1 MAKLDDLLEKAS
13 KGPRVPSV
21 RTGKRGY
28 GIKETMA
35 SLKASEEKRDSSK
48 ETSANLDADAKP
60 LMVTDP
66 KIEFNLDI
74 DLNDR
79 GLSAGHV
86 GLPLA
91 GDMVVFN
98 SEASDV
104 PLKKRTQIANTTKD
118 DSEHKFA
125 DNADLNRN
133 HLGFS
138 TSILTPKDPSHEI
151 IRTQIA
157 NTDSE
162 HKSDTSEEKIYLDL
176 PRRANTDSEH
186 ISVGKRTQIAN
197 TLFDNSNNSNNLDS
211 DSRSATEQNAEIN
224 RTQIANTSSDASALN
239 QNDSEH
245 KQTLKRTQSLSE
257 EHKQQPQYSKNY
269 SEFEILDAGKSLTN
283 ANTDSE
289 HKHGLKRT
297 QHESNTDSEHNTN
310 TKRTLHWTQNPN
322 TPSSHIFRTEHSVQ
336 NLSGNRLKIFESI
349 LELCLQSRSRT
360 ISTTH
365 EYLARASN
373 IRLGSVKTT
382 TQRMK
387 LDGFLTKRPLG
398 LGRGCLIEFG
408 IPDQHFDGYLA
419 IQMTSK
425 ANTKTPQSEHKANT
439 LPDTT
444 PSSSSSVNLIKKATT
459 TNNTTSETNPSFS
472 SGSSAPIDLPIDWSD
487 IQIPPSLQDIG
498 FGRTQIR
505 QLFHTGTLLAT
516 EVQDSLEAFAYDLDA
531 GQVKSRGSK
540 LGFLMGILRRSGAYV
555 SEAYMTEL
563 KMQVEANELRRRE
576 TLDLRRKTAETAL
589 VAAATEIFQKL
600 TDDEKRHLV
609 PESHLAK
616 LGSVSYQKLV
626 LAKIIE
632 NEKSLNNN
640 DIM

>member
-13 KGPRVPSV
+13 KGPKVPSV

-35 SLKASEEKRDSSK
+35 SLKASEEKRDTSK
-48 ETSANLDADAKP
+48 ETFASLEEDAKP
-60 LMVTDP
+60 LMVADP

-86 GLPLA
+86 GLPPT

-104 PLKKRTQIANTTKD
+104 PLKKRTHIANTQSD

-125 DNADLNRN
+125 ESEELNRS

-138 TSILTPKDPSHEI
+138 PSILTPKDPSHEI
-151 IRTQIA
+151 MRTQIE

-162 HKSDTSEEKIYLDL
+162 HKSDTSKEQIYLDL
-176 PRRANTDSEH
+176 PTKANTNSEH
-186 ISVGKRTQIAN
+186 IPAKKRTQIAN
-197 TLFDNSNNSNNLDS
+197 TIFDNKNNSNKIDYYSGSEPKHNS
-211 DSRSATEQNAEIN
+211 EIK
-224 RTQIANTSSDASALN
+224 RTQIANTNSDVFSLN
-239 QNDSEH
+239 ENDSEH
-245 KQTLKRTQSLSE
+245 KKIVKRTHSLLE
-257 EHKQQPQYSKNY
+257 KRNEQPQYSKSY
-269 SEFEILDAGKSLTN
+269 SENEFLDSSKALIN

-289 HKHGLKRT
+289 HKDSLKRT
-297 QHESNTDSEHNTN
+297 QQESNTDSEHNTN

-322 TPSSHIFRTEHSVQ
+322 TPSSHIFRTEYSVQ

-419 IQMTSK
+419 TQITSK

-444 PSSSSSVNLIKKATT
+444 PSSSSSVNLIRKATT
-459 TNNTTSETNPSFS
+459 TSNTTSQTNTTSS
-472 SGSSAPIDLPIDWSD
+472 SGQVDLPIDWSD

-505 QLFHTGTLLAT
+505 QLFHTGTLFAT
-516 EVQDSLEAFAYDLDA
+516 EVQDSLDAFAYDLEA

-555 SEAYMTEL
+555 SEAYMSEL

-589 VAAATEIFQKL
+589 VAAAAEIFENL

-616 LGSVSYQKLV
+616 LGSVSHQKLV
-626 LAKIIE
+626 LARIIE
-632 NEKSLNNN
+632 NERSRENTDLL
-640 DIM
+640 

>member
-13 KGPRVPSV
+13 KGPKVPSV

-35 SLKASEEKRDSSK
+35 SLKASEERRDSGK
-48 ETSANLDADAKP
+48 ETSANLDADVKP
-60 LMVTDP
+60 LTVSELKSELNP
-66 KIEFNLDI
+66 KI

-79 GLSAGHV
+79 GLSTGHV
-86 GLPLA
+86 DLPLTN
-91 GDMVVFN
+91 DMAVFN

-104 PLKKRTQIANTTKD
+104 PLKKRTQKANTKNEE
-118 DSEHKFA
+118 SEHNLA
-125 DNADLNRN
+125 DNVDLNRN
-133 HLGFS
+133 HFVFPSPNLTLKD
-138 TSILTPKDPSHEI
+138 TSNEVM
-151 IRTQIA
+151 RTQIA

-162 HKSDTSEEKIYLDL
+162 HAGDL
-176 PRRANTDSEH
+176 SNGQTHADFLSNSNTNSEH
-186 ISVGKRTQIAN
+186 KDGLKRTQIAN
-197 TLFDNSNNSNNLDS
+197 TIFDIHSDSNELDNNDGLTTRQNSNL
-211 DSRSATEQNAEIN
+211 N
-224 RTQIANTSSDASALN
+224 RTHIANTKNSSFSLN
-239 QNDSEH
+239 KNDSEH
-245 KQTLKRTQSLSE
+245 KNDLKRTRSLLEKRDQRS
-257 EHKQQPQYSKNY
+257 QYPENHL
-269 SEFEILDAGKSLTN
+269 EFEIQNTDKSFIN

-289 HKHGLKRT
+289 HKDGIKRT
-297 QHESNTDSEHNTN
+297 QQESNTDSEHHTN

-322 TPSSHIFRTEHSVQ
+322 TPSSQIYRTEHSVQ

-365 EYLARASN
+365 EYLAKASN

-425 ANTKTPQSEHKANT
+425 ANTKTTQSEHKANT

-444 PSSSSSVNLIKKATT
+444 RSSSSSINLIKKTTT
-459 TNNTTSETNPSFS
+459 TNNLTPEANQNP
-472 SGSSAPIDLPIDWSD
+472 APPLGPVDLPIDWSD

-505 QLFHTGTLLAT
+505 QLFHTGTLLAS
-516 EVQDSLEAFAYDLDA
+516 EVQDSLDAFAYDLDS
-531 GQVKSRGSK
+531 GRVKSRGSK
-540 LGFLMGILRRSGAYV
+540 LGFLMGILRRSGTYV
-555 SEAYMTEL
+555 SEAYMSEL

-576 TLDLRRKTAETAL
+576 TMDLRRKTEESAL
-589 VAAATEIFQKL
+589 IAAATEIFEKL
-600 TDDEKRHLV
+600 TDDEKRRLV
-609 PESHLAK
+609 PETHLAK

-626 LAKIIE
+626 LARIIE
-632 NEKSLNNN
+632 NEKVRHNANVF
-640 DIM
+640 

>member
-13 KGPRVPSV
+13 KGPKVPSV

-48 ETSANLDADAKP
+48 ETSASLEEDAKP
-60 LMVTDP
+60 LIVADP

-79 GLSAGHV
+79 GLSTGHV
-86 GLPLA
+86 GLPLID
-91 GDMVVFN
+91 DMVVFN

-104 PLKKRTQIANTTKD
+104 PLKKRTQIANTQND

-125 DNADLNRN
+125 ENADLNRV

-138 TSILTPKDPSHEI
+138 TSILAPKDPSNEI
-151 IRTQIA
+151 MRTHKANTNSEHKSDASKEQIYLDLPTKANTNSEHIPAEKRTQIANTDFDNRNNSNKIDYYSGSEPEHNSEIKRTQIA
-157 NTDSE
+157 NTDSDVF
-162 HKSDTSEEKIYLDL
+162 SLS
-176 PRRANTDSEH
+176 
-186 ISVGKRTQIAN
+186 
-197 TLFDNSNNSNNLDS
+197 
-211 DSRSATEQNAEIN
+211 
-224 RTQIANTSSDASALN
+224 

-245 KQTLKRTQSLSE
+245 KKYVKRTHSLLE
-257 EHKQQPQYSKNY
+257 KRKEQPQYSKSY
-269 SEFEILDAGKSLTN
+269 SEYEILNSSKALIN

-289 HKHGLKRT
+289 HKNALKRT

-322 TPSSHIFRTEHSVQ
+322 TQSSHIFRTEHSVQ

-419 IQMTSK
+419 TQITSK
-425 ANTKTPQSEHKANT
+425 ANTKPPQSEHKANT

-459 TNNTTSETNPSFS
+459 TSNTTSQTNPTSS
-472 SGSSAPIDLPIDWSD
+472 SGQIDLPIDWSD
-487 IQIPPSLQDIG
+487 VQIPPSLQDIG

-516 EVQDSLEAFAYDLDA
+516 EVQDSLDAFAYDLEA

-555 SEAYMTEL
+555 SEAYMSEL

-589 VAAATEIFQKL
+589 VAAAAEIFEKL

-616 LGSVSYQKLV
+616 LGSVSHQKLV
-626 LAKIIE
+626 LARIIE
-632 NEKSLNNN
+632 NERSRDNADLL
-640 DIM
+640 

>member
-13 KGPRVPSV
+13 KGPKVPSV

-48 ETSANLDADAKP
+48 ETSANLEDDAKP
-60 LMVTDP
+60 LIVTDP

-79 GLSAGHV
+79 GLSADHA

-91 GDMVVFN
+91 SDMVVFN

-104 PLKKRTQIANTTKD
+104 PLKKRTQIANTNSD

-125 DNADLNRN
+125 ENADLNGN

-138 TSILTPKDPSHEI
+138 KSILTPKDPSQEI
-151 IRTQIA
+151 IRTQKA
-157 NTDSE
+157 NTNNE
-162 HKSDTSEEKIYLDL
+162 HKSDTSKEQTYLDL
-176 PRRANTDSEH
+176 LRKANTNSEH
-186 ISVGKRTQIAN
+186 IPLEKRTRIAN
-197 TLFDNSNNSNNLDS
+197 TVFDNSNNSSNLDS
-211 DSRSATEQNAEIN
+211 DSRSETEQNAELN
-224 RTQIANTSSDASALN
+224 RTQIANTSRDVVALN

-245 KQTLKRTQSLSE
+245 KKTLKRTQSLSE
-257 EHKQQPQYSKNY
+257 KHKRQPQYSKNY

-289 HKHGLKRT
+289 HKANTKRT
-297 QHESNTDSEHNTN
+297 QHESNTDSEHNAN

-365 EYLARASN
+365 EYLAKASN

-408 IPDQHFDGYLA
+408 VPDQHFDGYLA

-472 SGSSAPIDLPIDWSD
+472 STPIDLPIDWSD

-555 SEAYMTEL
+555 SEAYMSEL

-626 LAKIIE
+626 LARIIE
-632 NEKSLNNN
+632 NERSRNNN
-640 DIM
+640 DTL

>member
-13 KGPRVPSV
+13 KGPKVPSV

-48 ETSANLDADAKP
+48 ETSANLEDDAKP
-60 LMVTDP
+60 LIVTDP

-79 GLSAGHV
+79 GLSAGHA

-91 GDMVVFN
+91 SDMVVFN

-104 PLKKRTQIANTTKD
+104 PLKKRTQIANTNSD

-125 DNADLNRN
+125 ENVDLNGN

-138 TSILTPKDPSHEI
+138 KSILTPKDPSQEI
-151 IRTQIA
+151 IRTQKA
-157 NTDSE
+157 NTNNE
-162 HKSDTSEEKIYLDL
+162 HKSDTSKEQTYLDL
-176 PRRANTDSEH
+176 LRKANTDSEH
-186 ISVGKRTQIAN
+186 IPVEKRTQIAN
-197 TLFDNSNNSNNLDS
+197 TFFDNSNNSNNLDS
-211 DSRSATEQNAEIN
+211 DSRSAAEQNAELN
-224 RTQIANTSSDASALN
+224 RTQIANTSSDAFAFN

-245 KQTLKRTQSLSE
+245 KKTLKRTL
-257 EHKQQPQYSKNY
+257 
-269 SEFEILDAGKSLTN
+269 
-283 ANTDSE
+283 
-289 HKHGLKRT
+289 
-297 QHESNTDSEHNTN
+297 HESNTDSEHNTN

-365 EYLARASN
+365 EYLAKASN

-408 IPDQHFDGYLA
+408 VPDQHFDGYLA

-425 ANTKTPQSEHKANT
+425 ANTKSPQSEHKANT

-472 SGSSAPIDLPIDWSD
+472 STPIDLPIDWSD

-555 SEAYMTEL
+555 SEAYMSEL

-616 LGSVSYQKLV
+616 LGSVSHQKLV
-626 LAKIIE
+626 LARIIE
-632 NEKSLNNN
+632 NEKSRNNN
-640 DIM
+640 DIL

>member
-13 KGPRVPSV
+13 KGPKVPSV

-48 ETSANLDADAKP
+48 ETSANAEDDAK
-60 LMVTDP
+60 LLIVTDP
-66 KIEFNLDI
+66 KTEFNLDI

-104 PLKKRTQIANTTKD
+104 PLKKRTQKANTKSD

-125 DNADLNRN
+125 ENSDLNRN

-138 TSILTPKDPSHEI
+138 TSILTPKDPSNKI
-151 IRTQIA
+151 MRTQKE
-157 NTDSE
+157 NTNSE
-162 HKSDTSEEKIYLDL
+162 HIIDTSEEQANLDL
-176 PRRANTDSEH
+176 PTKANTNSEH
-186 ISVGKRTQIAN
+186 ITAEKRTQIAN
-197 TLFDNSNNSNNLDS
+197 TVFDNKNNSNVLDS
-211 DSRSATEQNAEIN
+211 HGGSVTEQDAEIN
-224 RTQIANTSSDASALN
+224 RTQIANTFSNAFALG

-245 KQTLKRTQSLSE
+245 KKDLKRTQPLSE
-257 EHKQQPQYSKNY
+257 KHKQRSPYSKNY
-269 SEFEILDAGKSLTN
+269 QEFKIIDAGRSLTN

-289 HKHGLKRT
+289 HNDRLKRT
-297 QHESNTDSEHNTN
+297 QHGSNTDSEHKAN

-336 NLSGNRLKIFESI
+336 NLSGNRLKIFQSI

-419 IQMTSK
+419 TQMTSK
-425 ANTKTPQSEHKANT
+425 ANTKNPQSEHKANT

-444 PSSSSSVNLIKKATT
+444 PPSSSSVNLIKKATT
-459 TNNTTSETNPSFS
+459 TNNTISEANPSSS
-472 SGSSAPIDLPIDWSD
+472 SGPIDLPIDWSD
-487 IQIPPSLQDIG
+487 IQIPPSLQNIG

-505 QLFHTGTLLAT
+505 QLLHTGTLLAT

-555 SEAYMTEL
+555 SEAYMSEL

-576 TLDLRRKTAETAL
+576 AMDLRRKTAETAL
-589 VAAATEIFQKL
+589 IAAATEIFQKL

-616 LGSVSYQKLV
+616 IGSVSYQKLV
-626 LAKIIE
+626 LARIIE
-632 NEKSLNNN
+632 NEKARQNADKL
-640 DIM
+640 